1 MFDWIQG
8 RVRKNVAPVDT
19 RFDVDPVPLYS
30 PGSNEG
36 FFSGEDVSS
45 DLYKFGF
52 VACINGTA
60 EPNLSRLKMIEGW
73 PVQAWSDW
81 VVTHHPHTSVV
92 FSEIA
97 GVRLAIIGEV
107 FDPFSKEFDSQAIA
121 DSLCELSAQ
130 EAAFLERLDALSGR
144 FVVLAHHGREWFVY
158 HDAFSS
164 RSVYY
169 NAHLPGAVASHAGL
183 MAELTAEPVDFN
195 VMSFTISEAYRKRD
209 VKYLPGCRTVFEKI
223 FYCPANHRLNI
234 FRNRAQRYWP
244 REDASGAH
252 DAQNAEAELIRY
264 LDGYSDY
271 IRSRYDRELFG
282 LTGGLDSRTLL
293 AALAAKKMP
302 MHTFTLYRGDQN
314 GGSATDIALARDLA
328 SSLGL
333 EHETLKIDFS
343 RLNPEY
349 FTASIQIIRQNTG
362 FARLNS
368 AFSNAQL
375 MSHFRGRFP
384 GESLSYSRGFGGEI
398 LRGFY
403 QGRTNEIHALT
414 AEAFSRA
421 YDVMQGSPFVR
432 ASFQHFIDSS
442 DFTRLHG
449 VDVNDVFYWEH
460 RMSGWGA
467 LAIAETD
474 LTARTFAGYNSRR
487 LYRAFLQL
495 PIEERLQRKAFKGAI
510 SHFKPELLEFA
521 VE

>member
-19 RFDVDPVPLYS
+19 RFEVDPVPLYS
-30 PGSNEG
+30 PDDNDA
-36 FFSGEDVSS
+36 FFSGEDASS
-45 DLYKFGF
+45 DLYKYGF

-60 EPNLSRLKMIEGW
+60 EPNLGRLKTINGW
-73 PVQAWSDW
+73 PVHAWSDW
-81 VVTHHPHTSVV
+81 VVAHHPQTSLVCA
-92 FSEIA
+92 ELA
-97 GVRLAIIGEV
+97 GSQLAIIGEV
-107 FDPFSKEFDSQAIA
+107 FDPFSKEFDAQVIA
-121 DSLCELSAQ
+121 DSLCELAGN
-130 EAAFLERLDALSGR
+130 EPAFLERLDALSGR
-144 FVVLAHHGREWFVY
+144 FVVLAQHGSEWFVY

-169 NAHLPGAVASHAGL
+169 NAYLPGVVASHAGL
-183 MAELTAEPVDFN
+183 MAEITAEPVDFN
-195 VMSFTISEAYRKRD
+195 VISFTISEAYRKRD
-209 VKYLPGCRTVFEKI
+209 VKYLPGCRTVFQNI

-234 FRNRAQRYWP
+234 FGNRGQRYWP
-244 REDASGAH
+244 RPDSVGS
-252 DAQNAEAELIRY
+252 NKPEAELIQY
-264 LDGYSDY
+264 LDGYGDF
-271 IRSRYDRELFG
+271 IRSHYDRELFG

-314 GGSATDIALARDLA
+314 GGNATDIALARDLA

-333 EHETLKIDFS
+333 QHETLKIDFT

-349 FTASIQIIRQNTG
+349 FSAPVQIIRQNTG

-368 AFSNAQL
+368 AFSNAEL
-375 MSHFRGRFP
+375 MSHFRGKFP

-403 QGRTNEIHALT
+403 QGRAHEIQAPT
-414 AEAFSRA
+414 ADAFSRA

-442 DFTRLHG
+442 DFSHLHG
-449 VDVNDVFYWEH
+449 VDINDVFYWEH

-487 LYRAFLQL
+487 LYSAFLRM

-510 SHFKPELLEFA
+510 AHFKPELLEFD